1 MDEVSAEAAP
11 PDAPDP
17 DASGSLGL
25 DVSGADPARLQQVQ
39 GKRARRAGRGFPR
52 PRLTRPHLPRF
63 RFAWPVAV
71 LSAVAVLLAV
81 AVGLLTW
88 QIHGQS
94 AVASQ
99 RTAVLTA
106 ARQEA
111 LDLTTLSKTTGA
123 SDFQAV
129 VSGAAGNLKQE
140 LADGRGD
147 FLKAL
152 SSDAVTSVGQV
163 LDAGIVTM
171 NGASATVLLNVSSSV
186 TNKQAGK
193 PETRLYHWKAA
204 LVDSG
209 GQWLVTNLE
218 FV

>member
-1 MDEVSAEAAP
+1 MDEVSAEPGPPGTAP
-11 PDAPDP
+11 PDA
-17 DASGSLGL
+17 
-25 DVSGADPARLQQVQ
+25 ARLQRV
-39 GKRARRAGRGFPR
+39 RRK
-52 PRLTRPHLPRF
+52 RF
-63 RFAWPVAV
+63 RFARPRFPRFHFAWLTVV
-71 LSAVAVLLAV
+71 LSVLAVLLAV

-88 QIHGQS
+88 QVHGQS
-94 AVASQ
+94 ATASQ

-123 SDFQAV
+123 ADFQAV
-129 VSGAAGNLKQE
+129 LSGAAGNLKQE
-140 LADGRGD
+140 LSDGRSD

-163 LDAGIVTM
+163 LDAGIVSLS
-171 NGASATVLLNVSSSV
+171 GANATVLLNVSSSV
-186 TNKQAGK
+186 TNKQSSK

-209 GQWLVTNLE
+209 GRWLVTSLE

>member
-11 PDAPDP
+11 PDA
-17 DASGSLGL
+17 S
-25 DVSGADPARLQQVQ
+25 RLQKTR
-39 GKRARRAGRGFPR
+39 GKRGRRVRPRFPR
-52 PRLTRPHLPRF
+52 PH
-63 RFAWPVAV
+63 FAWLTVV
-71 LSAVAVLLAV
+71 LLTVAVLLAV

-88 QIHGQS
+88 QVHGQS
-94 AVASQ
+94 ATSSQ

-129 VSGAAGNLKQE
+129 LSGAAGNLKQE
-140 LADGRGD
+140 LSDGRSD

-152 SSDAVTSVGQV
+152 SSDAVTSAGQV
-163 LDAGIVTM
+163 LDAGVVTM
-171 NGASATVLLNVSSSV
+171 NGANATVLLNVSSSV
-186 TNKQAGK
+186 TNKQSSK

-209 GQWLVTNLE
+209 GRWLVTNLE

>member
-1 MDEVSAEAAP
+1 MDEVSA
-11 PDAPDP
+11 
-17 DASGSLGL
+17 
-25 DVSGADPARLQQVQ
+25 
-39 GKRARRAGRGFPR
+39 RARPR
-52 PRLTRPHLPRF
+52 VPRF
-63 RFAWPVAV
+63 RFAWLTVV
-71 LSAVAVLLAV
+71 LSVVAVLLAV
-81 AVGLLTW
+81 AAGLLTW
-88 QIHGQS
+88 QVHGQS
-94 AVASQ
+94 AAASQ

-129 VSGAAGNLKQE
+129 LSGAAGNLKEE
-140 LADGRGD
+140 LADGRSD

-163 LDAGIVTM
+163 LDAGIVTL
-171 NGASATVLLNVSSSV
+171 NGDNASVLLNVSSSV
-186 TNKQAGK
+186 TNKQSNK

>member
-1 MDEVSAEAAP
+1 MDEVSA
-11 PDAPDP
+11 
-17 DASGSLGL
+17 
-25 DVSGADPARLQQVQ
+25 
-39 GKRARRAGRGFPR
+39 RARPR
-52 PRLTRPHLPRF
+52 VPRF
-63 RFAWPVAV
+63 RFAWLTVV
-71 LSAVAVLLAV
+71 LSVVAVLLAV
-81 AVGLLTW
+81 AAGLLTW
-88 QIHGQS
+88 QVHGQS
-94 AVASQ
+94 AAASQ

-129 VSGAAGNLKQE
+129 LSGAAGNLKEE
-140 LADGRGD
+140 LADGRSD

-163 LDAGIVTM
+163 LDAGIVTL
-171 NGASATVLLNVSSSV
+171 NGDNASVLLNVSSSV
-186 TNKQAGK
+186 TNKQSSK